1 MIKIHLGGFN
11 SAIDL
16 QDVGYE
22 QVRSLVSENALP
34 AAFSPWDIIH
44 RVLMKAKKESWQ
56 DERFLLDGVHKQQA
70 PPLRRRCP
78 PNRRSLESGQAGD
91 SGGSSDF
98 RSLESGQAGDSG
110 GSSGFHR
117 KYFRLR

>member
-1 MIKIHLGGFN
+1 MSRPGVWSLRML
-11 SAIDL
+11 SCL

-22 QVRSLVSENALP
+22 QARSLVSENALP
-34 AAFSPWDIIH
+34 AAFSPWDVIH
-44 RVLMKAKKESWQ
+44 MVLVKAKKESWQ

-91 SGGSSDF
+91 SGPAQVSIGNISGSDEWMCSVPW
-98 RSLESGQAGDSG
+98 
-110 GSSGFHR
+110 GSWTKR
-117 KYFRLR
+117 RL